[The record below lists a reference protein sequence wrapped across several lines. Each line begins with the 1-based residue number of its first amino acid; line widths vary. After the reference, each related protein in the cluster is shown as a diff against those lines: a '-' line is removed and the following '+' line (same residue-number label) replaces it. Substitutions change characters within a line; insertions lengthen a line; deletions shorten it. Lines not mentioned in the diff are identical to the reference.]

1 MDTRIISLLPAI
13 TEILCYLDQG
23 KNIVA
28 KSHECDFPKEIEKI
42 PSITKSKVK
51 KKITNDEISKETINL
66 ISQSISLFDV
76 NVEKL
81 KSLKP
86 DIIFTQEQCAYCSIT
101 FEELKNLIKDIS
113 NKKIDLI
120 NLNIK
125 SIKDIIDS
133 ISTIG
138 EVLKLDKHFL
148 NDKLDQFKFSFHK
161 VSNSGMKNFVSKKVM
176 AIEWLNPLMTAG
188 FWVPEMLK
196 IAGSKDQ
203 FHKHHTVISNDEII
217 NYNPDIIIF
226 MLCGYEIENSKKN
239 ISNFLSKD
247 KRLLQTSFYKNKSIY
262 ICNANSY
269 FSRPGPRIIE
279 GQEILN
285 NILAENISS
294 NNDQYINFFNS
305 DQAYL

>member
-23 KNIVA
+23 KYIVA
-28 KSHECDFPKEIEKI
+28 KSHECDFPKEIKEI

-51 KKITNDEISKETINL
+51 KKITNDEISKETISL

-113 NKKIDLI
+113 YKKIDVI

-133 ISTIG
+133 ISIIG

-161 VSNSGMKNFVSKKVM
+161 VSSTGMKNFVSK
-176 AIEWLNPLMTAG
+176 
-188 FWVPEMLK
+188 
-196 IAGSKDQ
+196 
-203 FHKHHTVISNDEII
+203 
-217 NYNPDIIIF
+217 
-226 MLCGYEIENSKKN
+226 
-239 ISNFLSKD
+239 
-247 KRLLQTSFYKNKSIY
+247 
-262 ICNANSY
+262 
-269 FSRPGPRIIE
+269 
-279 GQEILN
+279 
-285 NILAENISS
+285 
-294 NNDQYINFFNS
+294 
-305 DQAYL
+305 